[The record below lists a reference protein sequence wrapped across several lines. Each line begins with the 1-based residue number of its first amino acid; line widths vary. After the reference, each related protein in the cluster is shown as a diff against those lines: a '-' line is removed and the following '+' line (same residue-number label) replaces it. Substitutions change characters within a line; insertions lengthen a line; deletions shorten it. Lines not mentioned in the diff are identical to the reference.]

1 MNLGN
6 WMRSECSVQSFACWA
21 VEFGSSAH
29 EGTVTF
35 LMNMKWFLALSDA
48 GSWVASWSE
57 RQACSFNVLTRVTA
71 VKPFSRIE
79 PQGLVFWKVW
89 RLKTQVKVQARAH
102 SP

>member
-48 GSWVASWSE
+48 GSVGGQLE
-57 RQACSFNVLTRVTA
+57 
-71 VKPFSRIE
+71 
-79 PQGLVFWKVW
+79 
-89 RLKTQVKVQARAH
+89 
-102 SP
+102 